1 MSPETWAPGDEE
13 LRAILASRPVIA
25 MVGASSRPERPS
37 HGVMR
42 EMLAAGYV
50 VHPVNPNEREV
61 HGIRAWPDLASA
73 PRVDVV
79 DVFRRAEATPQVAR
93 DAVAA
98 GARVL
103 WLQLGV
109 VNHEAGR
116 IAREGGLVV
125 VMDRCIWIEHERLL
139 GAPHRPR

>member
-1 MSPETWAPGDEE
+1 MSEIALAPPDPV
-13 LRAILASRPVIA
+13 LRAILAARPVIA
-25 MVGASSRPERPS
+25 VVGASSRPERPS

-42 EMLAAGYV
+42 QMLDAGYE

-61 HGIRAWPDLASA
+61 HGIRSWPDLASA
-73 PRVDVV
+73 PRVDLV
-79 DVFRRAEATPQVAR
+79 DVFRRAEATPQIAR

-109 VNHEAGR
+109 VNQEAGR
-116 IAREGGLVV
+116 IAREAGLIV
-125 VMDRCIWIEHERLL
+125 VMDRCLWVEHERLI
-139 GAPHRPR
+139 GAPHPPR